1 MTDLTGELTGELT
14 DADMLAMWRSG
25 PHRDRLAGQ
34 EWFPNPLAGS
44 PPDPADAPFDV
55 PTNEEPLEVLE
66 GRITSMA
73 ARLAAE
79 TREWLTL
86 VAEFNRRKGWVQWG
100 MRSMAHWLSWTCSV
114 GPGAA
119 REYVRVATALTRLPL
134 IGEAFAQ
141 GQLSYSKVRAVTR
154 VADRVDEATLL
165 EQGLVHSAAQLE
177 RVVRGYRKAERAD
190 RPQVD
195 RRKARWF
202 YDDDGMLVLSAR
214 LTADEGALLVAAL
227 EQARTSVLDRTETRT
242 EDGGEDGEGAWG
254 CPGAATGQAQ
264 LPGDADALVALA
276 QIAQAAGQVDSSGD
290 DRHLVVVHA
299 DTQVLAAEPGAEPTP
314 QAGPQPTPEAV
325 CRIEHGP
332 GLTAEQARRLA
343 CDAALVAWVSSAV
356 NPGENLRLGRKT
368 RKISAALRRALRL
381 RDVGCQFPG
390 CPRRKFLDAHHVT
403 HWVNGGPTDLGNLVL
418 LCGRHHRAVHE
429 DGFTLT
435 PDPARPQR
443 WVFHRPDG
451 TPIPVAPQ
459 HVPAET
465 PDQIPDHHPD
475 SLRPQQHGEPFSL
488 RDSVDV
494 FCRNGRPEAPS

>member
-1 MTDLTGELTGELT
+1 MTDLTGDLT

-25 PHRDRLAGQ
+25 PHRDRSAGQ

-44 PPDPADAPFDV
+44 PPEEPADSPFDV
-55 PTNEEPLEVLE
+55 PTNDEPLEVLE

-100 MRSMAHWLSWTCSV
+100 MRSMAHWLSWSCSV

-119 REYVRVATALTRLPL
+119 REYVRVAAALTRLPL

-202 YDDDGMLVLSAR
+202 FDDDGMLVLSAR

-227 EQARTSVLDRTETRT
+227 EQARTSVLDRTETRA
-242 EDGGEDGEGAWG
+242 EDGDEGGDGAWG

-276 QIAQAAGQVDSSGD
+276 ESAQAAGQVDSFGV
-290 DRHLVVVHA
+290 DRRLVVVHA
-299 DTQVLAAEPGAEPTP
+299 DAQVLAAEAKPA
-314 QAGPQPTPEAV
+314 PEAV

-403 HWVNGGPTDLGNLVL
+403 HWINGGPTDLGNLIL

-429 DGFTLT
+429 DGFTLV
-435 PDPARPQR
+435 PDPDTPHR

-451 TPIPVAPQ
+451 TP
-459 HVPAET
+459 VPNVPDTPDHASAET
-465 PDQIPDHHPD
+465 PTEYAPD
-475 SLRPQQHGEPFSL
+475 SLRPRQHGEPFSL